1 MEEAALLAAF
11 AAANGTREMRISR
24 ALQVRIKAVE
34 RGEVKRY
41 EIGGCGACA
50 VIRQRGCRDG

>member
-11 AAANGTREMRISR
+11 ASANGTREMRMSR

-34 RGEVKRY
+34 RGEVKRC
-41 EIGGCGACA
+41 EIGGCRACA
-50 VIRQRGCRDG
+50 VIRQKGCRDG